1 MGRLKRDAFLH
12 PVKSLRRFLQ
22 CCSVRT
28 AFAVYAVGAVAL
40 SSFAA
45 FCAWYVLALTADNV
59 YYDSR
64 TVQSGLYLYD
74 AQRDILIPAESL
86 GWHRGET
93 AEENAAGSQ
102 SESYE
107 IYVSGYSRDTRYER
121 AIDLKS
127 DPESLDLHIEDV
139 DAYGIVRDESVP
151 SDGPQLIDV
160 EDLAAYDAAEN
171 TRRGDA
177 ERDEAVLASLD
188 GQPGLTVSRVAY
200 YVYAPPP
207 ALWRVLNVMALLV
220 IPIAFVV
227 CFALVAR
234 AFYRAK
240 LERPISVMGDAAR
253 RIASGDLDF
262 AMPETPEG
270 THDELDRLSAAFE
283 TMRAEL
289 ERANRRSWHQAE
301 ARRRGNAAFAHD
313 MRRRG
318 NAAFA
323 HDMRTPLT
331 VLKGRAE
338 MLAAA
343 AASGSVDAEKIAS
356 TASIMSSQVE
366 RLESYVESMRQLAG
380 AQDCPVVKRAVGM
393 QAWFGAV
400 AESAEE
406 AARAIRAAE
415 RAGEA
420 LEVSVEAA
428 QDCPVVKRAVGMQA
442 WFGAVAESAEEA
454 ARAIRAAERAGEAL
468 EVSVEAQGLP
478 TVASMD
484 EEVVGR
490 VIENMVGNA
499 ARFAASTVA
508 VRISWCDREL
518 AVCVQDDGPGF
529 DEPALAHACEAY
541 WRQGSEHD
549 GSSHLGLGLS
559 ICSGLCL
566 RHGGVF
572 EMANAEDGGAC
583 VTARFDVPVSSD
595 SDSASGVVLQ

>member
-207 ALWRVLNVMALLV
+207 ALWRVLNVMTLLV

-234 AFYRAK
+234 TFYRAK
-240 LERPISVMGDAAR
+240 LERPISVMGDAVR

-301 ARRRGNAAFAHD
+301 A
-313 MRRRG
+313 RRRG

-420 LEVSVEAA
+420 LEVSVEA
-428 QDCPVVKRAVGMQA
+428 
-442 WFGAVAESAEEA
+442 
-454 ARAIRAAERAGEAL
+454 
-468 EVSVEAQGLP
+468 QGLP
-478 TVASMD
+478 TVALMD

>member
-12 PVKSLRRFLQ
+12 LVKSLRRFLQ

-207 ALWRVLNVMALLV
+207 ALWRVLNVMTLLV

-234 AFYRAK
+234 TFYRAK

-301 ARRRGNAAFAHD
+301 A
-313 MRRRG
+313 RRRG

-420 LEVSVEAA
+420 LEVSVEA
-428 QDCPVVKRAVGMQA
+428 
-442 WFGAVAESAEEA
+442 
-454 ARAIRAAERAGEAL
+454 
-468 EVSVEAQGLP
+468 QGLP
-478 TVASMD
+478 TVALMD

>member
-102 SESYE
+102 SESYD
-107 IYVSGYSRDTRYER
+107 VSGYSRDTRYER

-207 ALWRVLNVMALLV
+207 ALWRVLNVMTLLV

-234 AFYRAK
+234 TFYRAK
-240 LERPISVMGDAAR
+240 LERPISVMGDAVR

-301 ARRRGNAAFAHD
+301 A
-313 MRRRG
+313 RRRG

-420 LEVSVEAA
+420 LEVSVEA
-428 QDCPVVKRAVGMQA
+428 
-442 WFGAVAESAEEA
+442 
-454 ARAIRAAERAGEAL
+454 
-468 EVSVEAQGLP
+468 QGLP
-478 TVASMD
+478 TVALMD

>member
-207 ALWRVLNVMALLV
+207 ALWRVLNVMTLLV

-234 AFYRAK
+234 TFYRAK

-301 ARRRGNAAFAHD
+301 A
-313 MRRRG
+313 RRRG

-420 LEVSVEAA
+420 LEVSVEA
-428 QDCPVVKRAVGMQA
+428 
-442 WFGAVAESAEEA
+442 
-454 ARAIRAAERAGEAL
+454 
-468 EVSVEAQGLP
+468 QGLP
-478 TVASMD
+478 TVALMD